1 MAVSHHNRRNCI
13 KRIPAL
19 GKFKSLPYA
28 IANLTDK
35 KLSTFNLPCI
45 NVVHNCNPCIKKRK
59 SCLGLSDSHCLCSIS
74 QKHTQI
80 KFIVFVLTESHIA
93 QTSLKHTENNL
104 TLQPSCL
111 CISNAWI
118 TDLSH
123 ASNLRSAGN
132 WTQGFTHVTWTLY
145 SWAVANPKWW
155 LLCFT

>member
-132 WTQGFTHVTWTLY
+132 
-145 SWAVANPKWW
+145 
-155 LLCFT
+155 